1 MTQTPPRPTDSTA
14 RAPGRVARRPV
25 PAARRLALAAGAAA
39 ALLVA
44 GCASSPAPRYYRLE
58 PVAAAAGEPSA
69 RTVVV
74 GPFEVAD
81 YLDRPQIVTR
91 GAGGEV
97 LVADYER
104 WAEPLESGFQ
114 AAVTANVGRLL
125 GSDRVLEFP
134 AQAILKP
141 ERRVT
146 GRVARLDVDAAG
158 LAVLEVQWGVIG
170 ADGAVA
176 DPGRRSRYEARAEGR
191 GYAARVAALNAV
203 VGRFSSDVAAA
214 VR

>member
-1 MTQTPPRPTDSTA
+1 MTRTTPRPA
-14 RAPGRVARRPV
+14 A
-25 PAARRLALAAGAAA
+25 PAALVALAAGA
-39 ALLVA
+39 LLAA

-58 PVAAAAGEPSA
+58 PVATASPEASA

-91 GAGGEV
+91 GAAGEV
-97 LVADYER
+97 LVADYDR

-114 AAVTANVGRLL
+114 AAVTANVARLL

-146 GRVARLDVDAAG
+146 GRVTRLDVDATG

-170 ADGAVA
+170 ADGAVMES
-176 DPGRRSRYEARAEGR
+176 GRRARYEAQAEGR
-191 GYAARVAALNAV
+191 AYAARVGALDAV
-203 VGRFSSDVAAA
+203 VASFSTDVAAA